1 MSQDTENK
9 MNEKTVLVI
18 FPSVFSLNKIN
29 YLTTSISKI
38 LKIKNQ
44 KVNSMRRNG
53 SVIILEVTDPVLA
66 SSAIG
71 LLFGIER
78 IAIAREVK
86 NNFNDVL
93 STITKTSSSLLLK
106 GEKFFI
112 KVDGKT
118 SDYLAKDLQVAATA
132 YLIEKSTD
140 LQVKPGLES
149 NYDKLLYTFLT
160 ESHAYVCIFLD
171 KGLGGVPYNSQNS
184 TILCC
189 IYDELSAISCLQCIK
204 MGFDVKLLICY
215 SSEPELLNL
224 TKMINRILPAMV
236 QEKSVL
242 HFCKIPKISDV
253 LMKILVI
260 THVATSV
267 APSQKIS
274 RIALAISPLVFPA
287 WFVEENAK
295 IISQK
300 NLMPWFPLS
309 GIDSGILENAK
320 EIGLEK
326 YLFSL
331 EKLCK
336 SRFFKKTFP
345 KNNIKKNVTDALENL
360 KSVSVTVGPK
370 NIHDMIDSLRTK
382 H

>member
-1 MSQDTENK
+1 MSQNNENK
-9 MNEKTVLVI
+9 MNEKTVLVV
-18 FPSVFSLNKIN
+18 FPSVFSLNKIS
-29 YLTTSISKI
+29 YLMTSISKI

-44 KVNSMRRNG
+44 TVNSMHRNG
-53 SVIILEVTDPVLA
+53 SVIVLEVDDPVLA

-71 LLFGIER
+71 LLFGVDR

-93 STITKTSSSLLLK
+93 STITKTSLSLLLK
-106 GEKFFI
+106 GEKFYI
-112 KVDGKT
+112 KVDGKAT
-118 SDYLAKDLQVAATA
+118 DYLAKDLQVTATA
-132 YLIEKSTD
+132 SLIEKSVD
-140 LQVKPGLES
+140 LQVKAGLES

-171 KGLGGVPYNSQNS
+171 KGLGGVPHNSQS
-184 TILCC
+184 TTILCC
-189 IYDELSAISCLQCIK
+189 VYDELSAISCLQCVK

-215 SSEPELLNL
+215 SSEPDLLNL
-224 TKMINRILPAMV
+224 TKMINRIFPSMV
-236 QEKSVL
+236 QEKIEL
-242 HFCKIPKISDV
+242 QFCKISRISDL

-260 THVATSV
+260 THITTSI
-267 APSQKIS
+267 ALGQKIS
-274 RIALAISPLVFPA
+274 RIALATSPFVFPA
-287 WFVEENAK
+287 WFVEDNTK

-326 YLFSL
+326 YLSAL
-331 EKLCK
+331 ENLCK
-336 SRFFKKTFP
+336 SRFAKKVFP
-345 KNNIKKNVTDALENL
+345 KDKVKKNAQDALKNL
-360 KSVSVTVGPK
+360 KSVSITVGPK
-370 NIHDMIDSLRTK
+370 NVHDIIDSLRTK